1 MSYFS
6 PPVIPSLPQFPWSFL
21 LHPHPMQALRHSPLI
36 ISEEKLGV
44 RGEDYRYFYSFGFF
58 KTKPLHKRGR
68 RQAQREYWRN
78 IRRAGRDLRRTK
90 LPSSPPPCPSK
101 RSPRTGVQMGG
112 LQGTEKMAEDVTKA
126 KPFALREQGSAARC
140 LCLSVVGRPSPEM
153 LGSVS

>member
-90 LPSSPPPCPSK
+90 LPSSPPPCPSEK
-101 RSPRTGVQMGG
+101 ISPDWGPDGWPAGDRENGRGCDKSQAICPERARKCCQVSVPFGG
-112 LQGTEKMAEDVTKA
+112 RQ
-126 KPFALREQGSAARC
+126 ALS
-140 LCLSVVGRPSPEM
+140 
-153 LGSVS
+153 